1 METTPQQT
9 ISDYLSAYQ
18 KFVET
23 TTFNPKITKCL
34 FVNAYNQFFSGKI
47 LAEKGLI
54 TQSNNCLRM
63 GLESG
68 WLGLILMKDPQLGMQ
83 WAFGLG
89 DDNVKKSL
97 IKLEKPF
104 QIRKILGDTTRITV
118 QDRDDIYSALSDK
131 SHTKL
136 SSVVRPYISPNAPP
150 SDGFIDCIPMGG
162 IKGKNNITRILNSV
176 TTVLTFALAEIED
189 SLKHQLMEENWTW
202 NRSDLMKIT
211 GGGFN
216 VKDGTFEPHI
226 SSKGHP
232 GSDPIQAM
240 ALLSAIRHGDI

>member
-9 ISDYLSAYQ
+9 ISEYLSVYQ

-23 TTFNPKITKCL
+23 TTFNPKTTKCL
-34 FVNAYNQFFSGKI
+34 FVNAYNQFLSGKI

-63 GLESG
+63 GLESE
-68 WLGLILMKDPQLGMQ
+68 WLGLILMNDPQLGMQ

-89 DDNVKKSL
+89 DENVKKSL
-97 IKLEKPF
+97 KKLEKPF

-136 SSVVRPYISPNAPP
+136 STIVRFFIPPNAPP

-162 IKGKNNITRILNSV
+162 IQGNNNISRILNGV

-189 SLKHQLMEENWTW
+189 SLGHQLMEEEWTW
-202 NRSDLMKIT
+202 NRSDLLKIS
-211 GGGFN
+211 GGGFKVN
-216 VKDGTFEPHI
+216 EGTFEPHI
-226 SSKGHP
+226 SSKGQP

-240 ALLSAIRHGDI
+240 ALLSAIRHGEI